1 METLTVFTVAAT
13 PSLMLCIHM
22 QTCPHAFQKD
32 ACGHAVT
39 HTCSALNWN
48 ADRQGFFCDYMCWGG
63 EKDTRMAIWVVS
75 SLLVDDSRLLA
86 CLSTHLAS
94 QVMPR

>member
-1 METLTVFTVAAT
+1 MGFIMETLTVFTVAAT

-48 ADRQGFFCDYMCWGG
+48 ADRQGFFCDYMCWGVGG
-63 EKDTRMAIWVVS
+63 ERYEFGYLGSVLS
-75 SLLVDDSRLLA
+75 SSG
-86 CLSTHLAS
+86 
-94 QVMPR
+94 